1 MKRASLLIAFTL
13 LVTAS
18 AFAQNS
24 SEIGFLL
31 GGSKRFISG
40 GDKWK
45 VSNSVHEFW
54 YGYHIEPDTMV
65 KIKAGEITMPL
76 GDEATVKA
84 TNAEKGRVQHVD
96 LLIDYRFDEMWG
108 TTGLFAGAGLYRQR
122 SGPGTAEGT
131 DYGFSAGVNG
141 DFPMTRRYGIVVE
154 GAYHWINYSY
164 KPRAITLTGG
174 LRIKL

>member
-1 MKRASLLIAFTL
+1 MKRASLLIAITL
-13 LVTAS
+13 LLSSSVL
-18 AFAQNS
+18 AQS
-24 SEIGFLL
+24 SEVGFQL
-31 GGSKRFISG
+31 GGSKRFVQG

-45 VSNSVHEFW
+45 VNNSVREFW
-54 YGYHIEPDTMV
+54 YAYSIEPDTLV
-65 KIKAGEITMPL
+65 KLKAGEITMPL

-84 TNAEKGRVQHVD
+84 KNAEKGRVEHVD
-96 LLIDYRFDEMWG
+96 LLIDYRFDETWG
-108 TTGLFAGAGLYRQR
+108 STGLFAGAGLYRQR
-122 SGPGTAEGT
+122 SGPGNEGT